1 MAAASFE
8 YRRGRRELVLL
19 PLDADTDAIEIGDA
33 ITDTGTTAGY
43 FQNVDGTGD
52 TVIGIATQKVASP
65 SSDGLLSC
73 LVDVSKESVYEV
85 PPDTG
90 SVAITDV
97 MNTCDVG
104 ADGRSVNIDASSVD
118 GIEVIGVDTVA
129 NTAFV
134 RIAPT
139 YAGVA

>member
-19 PLDADTDAIEIGDA
+19 PLAAATDAIEIGDA
-33 ITDTGTTAGY
+33 ITEESTAGY

-52 TVIGIATQKVASP
+52 TVIGIAAQKVASP

-90 SVAITDV
+90 TVAVTIV

-139 YAGVA
+139 YAGVV

>member
-33 ITDTGTTAGY
+33 ITDTGTDAGY

-52 TVIGIATQKVASP
+52 TVIGIAAQKVASP

-104 ADGRSVNIDASSVD
+104 ADGRSVNINASSVD